1 MRDFI
6 KIKSKI
12 KTFKKTIQVPG
23 DKSISIRWV
32 MLASLAVGVS
42 KSKNLLESDDVKSA
56 INAMKKL
63 GIKILK
69 KKNHHYV
76 YGKGLN
82 GLKIK
87 NNLVVDAGNS
97 GTFSRLFCGLISGY
111 EKEITLKGDKSLSR
125 RDFSRVI
132 KPLKLFGVNFKSRNN
147 KLPLKICGSSL
158 LRPIYYFEKKGSA
171 QVKSAILLSSLNTP
185 GKTVINCVKSR
196 DHTEL
201 MLKKCLKLPIKI
213 KKQKNIEKIEIYGK
227 KSFYNFDYDIPG
239 DISSAAFFI
248 VLTILS
254 KNSKL
259 LIRNINLNK
268 TRSGIIDIIRKMK
281 GSIKIL
287 NKTIYNGE
295 HRGDILVKST
305 DYLKSI
311 NCPRELNTR
320 SIDEFLIIF
329 LLCARAKG
337 ISTFNNIEELRQKES
352 DRLKIAS
359 KFLKMIGI
367 KVKEDFGRITIYGKP
382 NINLKRSYEV
392 KNFLKDHRVFMMSSI
407 AALTFGGNFKIY
419 DKSSIKSSFPNFIKI
434 LKNLGAKVT

>member
-1 MRDFI
+1 MKNFI
-6 KIKSKI
+6 EINSKI
-12 KTFKKTIQVPG
+12 KKFEKIIQVPG
-23 DKSISIRWV
+23 DKSISIRWI
-32 MLASLAVGVS
+32 MLASLAIGVS

-69 KKNHHYV
+69 KKNYHYV

-87 NNLVVDAGNS
+87 KNLVIDAGNS
-97 GTFSRLFCGLISGY
+97 GTFARLFCGLISSY
-111 EKEITLKGDKSLSR
+111 ENEITLIGDKSLSK
-125 RDFSRVI
+125 RDFSRVM
-132 KPLKLFGVNFKSRNN
+132 KPLKLFGVNFKSKNN
-147 KLPLKICGSSL
+147 KLPIKILGSSF

-185 GKTVINCVKSR
+185 GKTVIDCIKSR

-201 MLKKCLKLPIKI
+201 MLKKSLKLPIKI
-213 KKQKNIEKIEIYGK
+213 KKQKKIEKIEIYGK
-227 KSFYNFDYDIPG
+227 KNFYNFDYDIPG

-259 LIRNINLNK
+259 LIKNVNLNK
-268 TRSGIIDIIRKMK
+268 TRSGIVDIIKKMR
-281 GSIKIL
+281 GNIKIL
-287 NKTIYNGE
+287 NRTVYKGE
-295 HRGDILVKST
+295 YRGDILVKST
-305 DYLKSI
+305 SYLKSI
-311 NCPRELNTR
+311 NCPKDLNTK

-367 KVKEDFGRITIYGKP
+367 RVKEDFGRIKIYGNP
-382 NINLKRSYEV
+382 NLNLKKNYEV

-419 DKSSIKSSFPNFIKI
+419 DKSSIKSSFPNFIEI
-434 LKNLGAKVT
+434 LKNLGARVI